1 MGMIPLLAGGAVGAS
16 GSALLGSGK
25 QAGVAAQQLSLQKS
39 RDALALAEQE
49 RAREKELENTLSR
62 QNAWFAASGTDTS
75 SGSALSVAN
84 AAVSDAEHDLAMIA
98 SGAALTDQTRSL
110 QGSAMGETSTTGILQ
125 QSLLKYGV
133 GQAQSMVTGGLGQ
146 FGALLGWK

>member
-1 MGMIPLLAGGAVGAS
+1 MGMVPLLIGGAVGA
-16 GSALLGSGK
+16 GGTALLGTGTQSGM
-25 QAGVAAQQLSLQKS
+25 AAQQLSLQKS

-62 QNAWFAASGTDTS
+62 QNAWFAASGADAA

-98 SGAALTDQTRSL
+98 SGAALTGEARAL
-110 QGSAMGETSTTGILQ
+110 QERALGASSTSGILQ
-125 QSLLKYGV
+125 QSLLKSGA
-133 GQAQSMVTGGLGQ
+133 GQAQSLVTSGLS
-146 FGALLGWK
+146 LLSPWK